1 MDESLNHD
9 RGVPGSPATSTRQ
22 RVLTR
27 LDLLRGE
34 MLETLTA
41 AVQIPSITPTYPGE
55 VYADLVGA
63 EGEVSR
69 LLAEVYAEAGA
80 ETDVFAVEPGRD
92 NAVGVIQGTGGGRS
106 LIFNGHVDVVPP
118 GDTSGWRSGDPFD
131 GAVED
136 GWIRGRGTVDMK
148 SGLVAQA
155 FAARALHEAGVRLR
169 GDLILQA
176 VVGEENLENHLG
188 TSAVLDRGYTA
199 DGAIVSE
206 PTGGAWPLS
215 VMAATPGLLVMRI
228 EVVGK
233 SSHSSMRGR
242 MLCRP
247 STTEAVAA
255 SAIDRGFVIYQ
266 ALRRLESDWAVTK
279 FDPLFEP
286 GHFTLAPG
294 VVDGGA
300 RHSRSGAFI
309 PDSMSMVY
317 AVFHPPGEDQAVVRK
332 EIEGHIA
339 HVAATDPWL
348 RAHPP
353 VVEWP
358 LRYPGSRVDATHPLC
373 VAVTDARELAAVDTP
388 LAGRPPVAAFPS
400 AADSTWLCTA
410 GVPAV
415 GLGPGELAMAH
426 AYDERCAV
434 DEIVCAAR
442 AYALAAMDWCGS

>member
-1 MDESLNHD
+1 MTT
-9 RGVPGSPATSTRQ
+9 P
-22 RVLTR
+22 
-27 LDLLRGE
+27 RGE
-34 MLETLTA
+34 MLDTLTA

-80 ETDVFAVEPGRD
+80 ETDIFAVEPGRD
-92 NAVGVIQGTGGGRS
+92 NAVGVIHGTGGGRS

-118 GDTSGWRSGDPFD
+118 GGASGWRSGDPFD
-131 GAVED
+131 GVVED

-155 FAARALHEAGVRLR
+155 FAARALHEAGVSLR

-228 EVVGK
+228 EVAGK

-286 GHFTLAPG
+286 GHFTLAQWG
-294 VVDGGA
+294 V
-300 RHSRSGAFI
+300 
-309 PDSMSMVY
+309 
-317 AVFHPPGEDQAVVRK
+317 HPRLDEHGVR
-332 EIEGHIA
+332 
-339 HVAATDPWL
+339 
-348 RAHPP
+348 
-353 VVEWP
+353 
-358 LRYPGSRVDATHPLC
+358 
-373 VAVTDARELAAVDTP
+373 
-388 LAGRPPVAAFPS
+388 
-400 AADSTWLCTA
+400 
-410 GVPAV
+410 GVPPA
-415 GLGPGELAMAH
+415 GGGPGGRAQGDRGPHRARRRHRSL
-426 AYDERCAV
+426 
-434 DEIVCAAR
+434 AAR
-442 AYALAAMDWCGS
+442 ASAGGGMAVAVSGFAGRRDPSALRRGHRRP